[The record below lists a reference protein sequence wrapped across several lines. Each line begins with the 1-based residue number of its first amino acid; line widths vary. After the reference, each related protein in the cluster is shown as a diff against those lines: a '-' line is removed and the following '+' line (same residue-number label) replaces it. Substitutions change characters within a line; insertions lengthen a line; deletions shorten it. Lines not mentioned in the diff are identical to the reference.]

1 MTATQLIVRDTDA
14 ETEVVSRK
22 GHSTNLVGIPTGLL
36 ASDAFNR
43 ATLPLRL
50 AGVREANHG
59 LFALLDQA
67 DSTEHAATL
76 FTAYMEVMFGLHPE
90 QRGRSNR
97 SGDGRRR
104 YRSSYARLIRGWAH
118 DSNGP
123 EGAVLKGWVES
134 RFGLFPTFH
143 KKALRRFSSAAWM
156 EYVEE
161 KMGSRFHSNAIF
173 SQLDLVYEFAQ
184 WSLARFQPRLRTI
197 SLYRGVNDFDEH
209 PIVEIIDRRLVVVR
223 LNNLVSFT
231 SQRDI
236 ASWFGSYILEA
247 EVPSCKVLFFNGML
261 PQAALKGEGEYLV
274 IGGDYR
280 VRATYF

>member
-1 MTATQLIVRDTDA
+1 MTETRLKPRDA
-14 ETEVVSRK
+14 REVPEVVSRK

-43 ATLPLRL
+43 SGLPLRL
-50 AGVREANHG
+50 AGVRELNHG
-59 LFALLDQA
+59 LFKMLEQA
-67 DSTEHAATL
+67 ESAEQASAS
-76 FTAYMEVMFGLHPE
+76 FAAYMEVVFGLYPE
-90 QRGRSNR
+90 QRRRSNA
-97 SGDGRRR
+97 DHEGRRR
-104 YRSSYARLIRGWAH
+104 YRSSYARLLRGWAY

-143 KKALRRFSSAAWM
+143 KEALAKFSSPAWTR
-156 EYVEE
+156 YVEE
-161 KMGSRFHSNAIF
+161 KMGSRFHNNAIF

-184 WSLARFQPRLRTI
+184 WSLARFQPQRKVL
-197 SLYRGVNDFDEH
+197 SLYRGVNDYAEH
-209 PIVEIIDRRLVVVR
+209 PVIETLDKRTVVIR

-247 EVPSCKVLFFNGML
+247 QVPASKIAFFNALL
-261 PQAALKGEGEYLV
+261 PNDPLKGESEFLV

-280 VRATYF
+280 VRATYY